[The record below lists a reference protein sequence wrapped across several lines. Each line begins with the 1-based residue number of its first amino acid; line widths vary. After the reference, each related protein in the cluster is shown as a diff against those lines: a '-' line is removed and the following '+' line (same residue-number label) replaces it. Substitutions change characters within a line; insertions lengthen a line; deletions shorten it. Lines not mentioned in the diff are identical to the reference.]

1 MRFRDET
8 RAVAPVTAATVENI
22 EAVRNL
28 IKTNARITTAETQDI
43 LGIGPSATN
52 SILRKH
58 LGVQKRSAR
67 WVRHDLTDA
76 Q

>member
-28 IKTNARITTAETQDI
+28 IKNNARITTDEMQDTH
-43 LGIGPSATN
+43 GIGPSATN
-52 SILRKH
+52 SILHKH
-58 LGVQKRSAR
+58 LDVQKRCAR
-67 WVRHDLTDA
+67 
-76 Q
+76 